1 MNKIKI
7 ITDSTSYITRE
18 FANEN
23 NLAVVQL
30 NYTFEEDTKLEG
42 YPGEFNDFYERLSK
56 SNSFPTTSQPA
67 VGDFLLEY
75 ERALMDHDEILVIT
89 LSSKLSGTFNS
100 ALNARRMVDDERVTV
115 IDSLQTAGNLKF
127 LVEEA
132 VHMANNEMNII
143 DIVKAIENKKKNMGI
158 FLTINNLEYLRKG
171 GRLSSIQSFIGSV
184 LNIKPIIELKDGEL
198 NLVEKTRGKKKA
210 LNTLLNRVPS
220 QVKKLSISHILN
232 DEEALEL
239 KGLFEA
245 RYKNVSITIDEI
257 GPIIGTHLGPG
268 ALGVCFD
275 Y

>member
-1 MNKIKI
+1 MSKIKI

-23 NLAVVQL
+23 NIAIVQL
-30 NYTFEEDTKLEG
+30 NYTFEGDTKLEG
-42 YPGEFNDFYERLSK
+42 CPGEFNDFFERLSK

-100 ALNARRMVDDERVTV
+100 ALNARKMVDGERVTV
-115 IDSLQTAGNLKF
+115 IDSLQAAGNLKF

-132 VHMANNEMNII
+132 VHMANNGADII
-143 DIVKAIENKKKNMGI
+143 DIVKAIENQKKNMGI
-158 FLTINNLEYLRKG
+158 FLTIDNLEYLRKG
-171 GRLSSIQSFIGSV
+171 GRLSSIQSFIGSA

-198 NLVEKTRGKKKA
+198 KLVEKARGKKKA
-210 LNTLLNRVPS
+210 INAILNKVPS
-220 QVKKLSISHILN
+220 QIKKLSISHILN
-232 DEEALEL
+232 DEGALEL
-239 KGLFEA
+239 KDLFEA
-245 RYKNVSITIDEI
+245 KYKNVFITIDEI
-257 GPIIGTHLGPG
+257 GPIIGTHLGAG
-268 ALGVCFD
+268 ALGVCFE